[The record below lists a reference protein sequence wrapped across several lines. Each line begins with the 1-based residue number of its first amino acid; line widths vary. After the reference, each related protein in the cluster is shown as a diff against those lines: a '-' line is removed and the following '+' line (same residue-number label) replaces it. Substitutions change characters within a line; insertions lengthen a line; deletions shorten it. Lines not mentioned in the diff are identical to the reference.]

1 MEHMRTLRFPY
12 KGYYIVLTLLKPS
25 HLPEVGLGRLHCAVC
40 WPKQSGVNAHA
51 LLTNRT

>member
-1 MEHMRTLRFPY
+1 MRTLRRSY

-25 HLPEVGLGRLHCAVC
+25 HLPQDGLGRLHCAVR
-40 WPKQSGVNAHA
+40 WPKPSGVHAHA